1 MLSNVFLVLSY
12 EIFAENAISS
22 EDFDQKELP
31 NKRGNL
37 KSSYAEVPT
46 YHSNDSESEGKI
58 M

>member
-1 MLSNVFLVLSY
+1 MHHLH
-12 EIFAENAISS
+12 
-22 EDFDQKELP
+22 QKELP